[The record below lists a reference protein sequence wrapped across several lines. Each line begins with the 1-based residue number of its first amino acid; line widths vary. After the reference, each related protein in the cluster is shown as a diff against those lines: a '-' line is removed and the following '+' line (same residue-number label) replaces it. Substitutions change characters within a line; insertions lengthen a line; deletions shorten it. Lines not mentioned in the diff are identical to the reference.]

1 MPFCHTNLFYK
12 LIIFQELFLIFTK
25 LSLMHRDKKI
35 NYIALNAKSKREVYN
50 VLSVERDIYLFPM
63 VDTNRKLMQNV
74 ISGNKKSF

>member
-1 MPFCHTNLFYK
+1 MMPFCHTNLFYK

-50 VLSVERDIYLFPM
+50 VLHWCA
-63 VDTNRKLMQNV
+63 
-74 ISGNKKSF
+74 KKMAPVQKK